1 MTSQSVLVTDTNIW
15 IDLENGGILVEVF
28 RLPYQFLIPDF
39 AIPELIRPRWET
51 LEVLGLRAHEL
62 PAERVVEL
70 GQLRQA
76 HRNLSMI
83 DLAALLLAKMLDA
96 TLVTGDWRLN
106 ELANANGL
114 AVHGIL
120 WLLDEMVHFKALTP
134 GQAAIALRRML
145 ETGAR
150 LPAEECNNRLSRWLQ

>member
-1 MTSQSVLVTDTNIW
+1 MTLQSVLVTDTNIW

-28 RLPYQFLIPDF
+28 QLPYQFLIPDF

-62 PAERVVEL
+62 PAEQVVEL

-76 HRNLSMI
+76 YRNLSMI
-83 DLAALLLAKMLDA
+83 DLAAFLLAKMLDA
-96 TLVTGDWRLN
+96 TLLPGDWRLN
-106 ELANANGL
+106 ELAKASGL
-114 AVHGIL
+114 SVHGAL

-134 GQAAIALRRML
+134 GHAAIALTRML
-145 ETGAR
+145 ELGAR
-150 LPAEECNNRLSRWLQ
+150 LPAKECINRLTRWSK